1 MTPPGSSV
9 LDPMDRGLRR
19 AEIGTGGVAAR
30 SHGTPAMRLPHLRFT
45 VRRMMIAVAVLG
57 LLLTVV
63 PPWWRY
69 WFQSPWRLVTIT
81 NYRSP
86 DGTINAAEVCQ
97 FYDIRKPADAARF
110 QAMTSWAPPS
120 GFHYKV
126 ERFATFPRS
135 RFPTFTDADVL
146 RI

>member
-1 MTPPGSSV
+1 
-9 LDPMDRGLRR
+9 
-19 AEIGTGGVAAR
+19 
-30 SHGTPAMRLPHLRFT
+30 MRLLRIRFT
-45 VRRMMIAVAVLG
+45 IRRIMIAVAVLG
-57 LLLTVV
+57 LLLAVV

-86 DGTINAAEVCQ
+86 DGTMSADEACL
-97 FYDIRKPADAARF
+97 FYDMRKPADAAQL
-110 QAMTSWAPPS
+110 QAMTSSVPPL
-120 GFHYKV
+120 GAHFKV

-146 RI
+146 RIDPSAAAR